1 MMAQISDELFDNS
14 LVLLKRALGIS
25 TCAMS
30 AAGSSEW
37 FDHRPEIEYAL
48 WQVQENLCDVILDL
62 ESEVGFTNSYNESA
76 RVTALLDAA
85 ALVER
90 FSDAPVVIPPNE
102 SFATVIA
109 RAIRQL
115 ATNEES

>member
-1 MMAQISDELFDNS
+1 MAQVPNEVFDECM
-14 LVLLKRALGIS
+14 VKLKRALGIT

-30 AAGSSEW
+30 AANNSEW

-62 ESEVGFTNSYNESA
+62 EEEVAYYTDDSVDKRTLE
-76 RVTALLDAA
+76 LAA
-85 ALVER
+85 TLVER
-90 FSDAPVVIPPNE
+90 FNDSPVVIPPNE
-102 SFATVIA
+102 SFSSVIA

-115 ATNEES
+115 ATK